1 MKKIIFHIL
10 AFLFCLSIQAQQRF
24 FGVIQDAD
32 GYVNVR
38 STSGAVI
45 GKLLDNHVFVDW
57 DAQKSHKEWHSVE
70 YGAETGI
77 TKTCP
82 SGNTYTGEIIKAA
95 SIIYQICH
103 S

>member
-45 GKLLDNHVFVDW
+45 G
-57 DAQKSHKEWHSVE
+57 
-70 YGAETGI
+70 
-77 TKTCP
+77 
-82 SGNTYTGEIIKAA
+82 
-95 SIIYQICH
+95 
-103 S
+103 

>member
-70 YGAETGI
+70 YGAVTGI
-77 TKTCP
+77 TKT
-82 SGNTYTGEIIKAA
+82 
-95 SIIYQICH
+95 
-103 S
+103 

>member
-45 GKLLDNHVFVDW
+45 GKLLIMCLLIGM
-57 DAQKSHKEWHSVE
+57 HKRVIKN
-70 YGAETGI
+70 GI
-77 TKTCP
+77 
-82 SGNTYTGEIIKAA
+82 A
-95 SIIYQICH
+95 
-103 S
+103 